1 MASAG
6 LVMSEKS
13 SMIFVHVVKHRW
25 LLDST
30 GNQPKLQ
37 VSEMAVP
44 MQAVQSDCSQLNLV
58 ANGKVLSTAPNR
70 LGFLIPTDPGI
81 GVGAIRRLYAENGYV
96 WLKGF
101 LPRNDVIDFRGWV
114 FGHMARTGLIAKGTD
129 PRDGIASS
137 AAPEGK
143 DVDRCLMSL
152 VRSVAYEGFC
162 AQPRMSSF
170 MDEFLSG
177 ISYLHKRKIMRH
189 VRPGTT
195 TATPAHYDLVYLRGG
210 TSRIVTAW
218 IPIGD
223 IPVEMGGLT
232 YLEGS
237 HAIGARMERE
247 FSERNKDLSPEERV
261 SAYNRNM
268 AEGGWVSKDLP
279 DMAERFDTRWLIADY
294 EAGDVML
301 HSPFM
306 IHASTTNRDRQHRM
320 RLSTD
325 IRYQNVEDEIDIRWN
340 NHWTLGDM
348 L

>member
-1 MASAG
+1 
-6 LVMSEKS
+6 MSISLQTKQ
-13 SMIFVHVVKHRW
+13 
-25 LLDST
+25 T
-30 GNQPKLQ
+30 GQEGPG
-37 VSEMAVP
+37 
-44 MQAVQSDCSQLNLV
+44 LV
-58 ANGKVLSTAPNR
+58 ANGKVLSTAPDR
-70 LGFLIPTDPGI
+70 LGFLTPTDPGI
-81 GVGAIRRLYAENGYV
+81 GVDAIRRLYEENGYV

-101 LPRNDVIDFRGWV
+101 LPRSDVIDFRGWV
-114 FGHMARTGLIAKGTD
+114 FGHMAKTGLIAAGTD
-129 PRDGIASS
+129 PRDGIAAA
-137 AAPEGK
+137 AAPEGR

-162 AQPRMSSF
+162 AQPRISRF

-210 TSRIVTAW
+210 TSRVVTAW

-223 IPVEMGGLT
+223 IPVEMGGLV

-237 HAIGARMERE
+237 HAIGVVMERE
-247 FSERNKDLSPEERV
+247 FGEKNKDLSVEERV

-268 AEGGWVSKDLP
+268 TEGGWVSKDLP
-279 DMAERFDTRWLIADY
+279 DMAERFDTRWLAADY
-294 EAGDVML
+294 EAGDIML

-306 IHASTTNRDRQHRM
+306 IHASTTNQDGQQRL

-325 IRYQNVEDEIDIRWN
+325 IRYQNVEDEIDARWN

>member
-1 MASAG
+1 M
-6 LVMSEKS
+6 VSEKS
-13 SMIFVHVVKHRW
+13 SMNFLHVGKQLRS
-25 LLDST
+25 LDST
-30 GNQPKLQ
+30 GLLLKLQ
-37 VSEMAVP
+37 ASEMSIS
-44 MQAVQSDCSQLNLV
+44 MQTVQNGEEGLNLV
-58 ANGKVLSTAPNR
+58 ANGKTLSTAPNR
-70 LGFLIPTDPGI
+70 LGYLTPTDPGI
-81 GVGAIRRLYAENGYV
+81 GVEAIRRLYEENGYV

-101 LPRNDVIDFRGWV
+101 LSRNEVIEFRGWV
-114 FGHMARTGLIAKGTD
+114 FGHLASTGLIAQDTD
-129 PRDGIASS
+129 PRDGVAAAIAPDNR
-137 AAPEGK
+137 A
-143 DVDRCLMSL
+143 VDRYLMSL

-162 AQPRMSSF
+162 AQPRMARF
-170 MDEFLSG
+170 MDEFLAG

-195 TATPAHYDLVYLRGG
+195 TATPAHYDLVYLRSG
-210 TSRIVTAW
+210 TSRVVTSW

-247 FSERNKDLSPEERV
+247 FNEQNGDLSPEERV

-268 AEGGWVSKDLP
+268 TEGGWVSKDLP
-279 DMAERFDTRWLIADY
+279 DMAERFDTRWLVADY
-294 EAGDVML
+294 EAGDIML

-306 IHASTTNRDRQHRM
+306 IHASTTNQDKGQRL

-325 IRYQNVEDEIDIRWN
+325 IRYQNVNDEIDARWN
-340 NHWTLGDM
+340 NHWSLDDM

>member
-1 MASAG
+1 
-6 LVMSEKS
+6 MSISVQTVQTDK
-13 SMIFVHVVKHRW
+13 K
-25 LLDST
+25 
-30 GNQPKLQ
+30 KLG
-37 VSEMAVP
+37 
-44 MQAVQSDCSQLNLV
+44 LV
-58 ANGKVLSTAPNR
+58 ANEKVLSTAPNR
-70 LGFLIPTDPGI
+70 LGYLTPTDPSI
-81 GVGAIRRLYAENGYV
+81 GVAAIRRLYEENGYV

-101 LPRNDVIDFRGWV
+101 LPRNEVIEFRGWV
-114 FGHMARTGLIAKGTD
+114 FGHMAATGLIAPGTD
-129 PRDGIASS
+129 PRDGIAS
-137 AAPEGK
+137 AIAP
-143 DVDRCLMSL
+143 DNRVVDRCLMSL

-162 AQPRMSSF
+162 AQPRMARF
-170 MDEFLSG
+170 MDEFLKG

-210 TSRIVTAW
+210 TSRVVTTW

-237 HAIGARMERE
+237 HAIGAKMERE
-247 FSERNKDLSPEERV
+247 FAEQNKDFSPEERV

-268 AEGGWVSKDLP
+268 TEGGWVSKDLP
-279 DMAERFDTRWLIADY
+279 DMAERFDTRWLIAGY
-294 EAGDVML
+294 EAGDIML

-306 IHASTTNRDRQHRM
+306 IHASTTNQDERQRL

-325 IRYQNVEDEIDIRWN
+325 IRYQNVEDEIDARWS
-340 NHWTLGDM
+340 NHWSLGDM

>member
-1 MASAG
+1 MSIPVQAAFSGESAF
-6 LVMSEKS
+6 K
-13 SMIFVHVVKHRW
+13 
-25 LLDST
+25 
-30 GNQPKLQ
+30 
-37 VSEMAVP
+37 
-44 MQAVQSDCSQLNLV
+44 LV
-58 ANGKVLSTAPNR
+58 ANGKVLSNAPHR
-70 LGFLIPTDPGI
+70 LGCLTPTDPGI
-81 GVGAIRRLYAENGYV
+81 GIEAIRRFYRENGYV

-101 LPRNDVIDFRGWV
+101 LPRKDVIEFRRWV
-114 FGHMARTGLIAKGTD
+114 FGHMAKTGLIAAGTD
-129 PRDGIASS
+129 PRDGIASAS
-137 AAPEGK
+137 APEGRE
-143 DVDRCLMSL
+143 VDRCLMSL

-162 AQPRMSSF
+162 AQPRLSRF

-189 VRPGTT
+189 VLPGTT

-223 IPVEMGGLT
+223 IPIEMGGLT

-237 HAIGARMERE
+237 HAIGLDMERE
-247 FSERNKDLSPEERV
+247 FGEKNRDLSPEERV

-268 AEGGWVSKDLP
+268 TEGGWVSKDLP
-279 DMAERFDTRWLIADY
+279 DMAERFDARWLVADY

-306 IHASTTNRDRQHRM
+306 IHASTTNQDRQHRL

-325 IRYQNVEDEIDIRWN
+325 IRYQNVEDEIDVRWN